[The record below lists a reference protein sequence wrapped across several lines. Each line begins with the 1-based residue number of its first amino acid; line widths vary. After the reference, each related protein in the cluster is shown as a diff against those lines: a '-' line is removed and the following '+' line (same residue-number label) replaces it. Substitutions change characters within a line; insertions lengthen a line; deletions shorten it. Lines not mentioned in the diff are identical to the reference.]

1 MDDATIVRTLAE
13 FEGIDPVEGHK
24 CKCGDCHNVRYI
36 DHDGPYCKVCKADAP
51 LHTLPDY
58 LDDYNAVAR
67 VWKQAHQTPRCG
79 IYGEARNQLK
89 IDTWNG
95 WFNQTPREHAR
106 ALATAIAK
114 HKENGNE

>member
-13 FEGIDPVEGHK
+13 FEGYRRQSYIEAGWGIVIKWYDAN
-24 CKCGDCHNVRYI
+24 GDEVLGDEYSPP
-36 DHDGPYCKVCKADAP
+36 GQGG
-51 LHTLPDY
+51 LPEY
-58 LDDYNAVAR
+58 LTDYNSVAR

-114 HKENGNE
+114 HKESTK